1 MIVYISRI
9 IKNSNYSQNSFADE
23 EDVPF
28 REKLLEVKFCEEIH
42 NGVFHGLL
50 QWDHGKTR
58 ENECHK

>member
-1 MIVYISRI
+1 M

-42 NGVFHGLL
+42 DGVFHGLL
-50 QWDHGKTR
+50 Q
-58 ENECHK
+58 